1 MEAVIFRE
9 SSIAE
14 ENCDLRSRNVH
25 RALSQFLSF
34 GDSDEVRG
42 LHVVLDEN
50 GFADH
55 VMYCSLVICRFCLD
69 AFSIFIFSQ
78 LVLGNRFLLKDLV
91 LPLGACHSVFSS
103 REILLELEKKYHE
116 LPAQARSSRK
126 RRRGRGSLFF
136 SDSSS
141 RGAATMVHSA
151 ACLTSGL
158 KAIKV
163 DQSCTSS
170 AGALEAA

>member
-25 RALSQFLSF
+25 RALSQFLNF

-42 LHVVLDEN
+42 LHVVFDEN

-55 VMYCSLVICRFCLD
+55 VMYCSLVICRLCLD

-78 LVLGNRFLLKDLV
+78 LVLGNRFLLKGLV
-91 LPLGACHSVFSS
+91 LPSGACHSVFSS
-103 REILLELEKKYHE
+103 REILPELTLERALELQ
-116 LPAQARSSRK
+116 LPFLKFLSRCQTSPFVRL
-126 RRRGRGSLFF
+126 RRR
-136 SDSSS
+136 
-141 RGAATMVHSA
+141 
-151 ACLTSGL
+151 
-158 KAIKV
+158 
-163 DQSCTSS
+163 
-170 AGALEAA
+170 